1 MVHPDDREMVDR
13 KYTDAIKN
21 NIPYECVHRVVRPD
35 GTVRIVHEKS
45 ENIVDE
51 FGQIIHSFG
60 MTNDITEQKL
70 AEENRLKLEQQIQR
84 SKKME
89 SLGLMAGGIAHDL
102 NNILSGIVSYPE
114 LLLMQLP
121 DNSPLRE
128 PIETIKDSGKRAADV
143 VSDLLTVVKGVA
155 TGKKA
160 LNLNTIIKE
169 YLDSIEHKRLAQNYP
184 GVVFENDLDAE
195 LLNISCSSLHMKK
208 ILMNLVLNASEAIE
222 RQGKVAIKTAN
233 RYLDEPLKGYED
245 VQIGEYVLLTV
256 SDTGSGISRDD
267 IEMIF
272 EPFFTKKVMGRG
284 GTGLGLAVVWNIVHD
299 HDGYINVTSSEEGTI
314 FELYFAVTR
323 DEVTTE
329 EEHVSFED
337 YLGSGERILVVD
349 DEQNQREI
357 ACKLLTQMGYTAE
370 AVSSGEEA
378 IQYLEKHAADLIVLD
393 MIMPG
398 MNGRETYERII
409 KIHPDQ
415 KAIIASGFAET
426 EAVKAAQKLGAGKY
440 VKKPYTLE
448 KIGIAVRDEL
458 KK

>member
-1 MVHPDDREMVDR
+1 
-13 KYTDAIKN
+13 
-21 NIPYECVHRVVRPD
+21 
-35 GTVRIVHEKS
+35 
-45 ENIVDE
+45 
-51 FGQIIHSFG
+51 
-60 MTNDITEQKL
+60 
-70 AEENRLKLEQQIQR
+70 
-84 SKKME
+84 
-89 SLGLMAGGIAHDL
+89 
-102 NNILSGIVSYPE
+102 
-114 LLLMQLP
+114 MQLP
-121 DNSPLRE
+121 DNSPLRV

-169 YLDSIEHKRLAQNYP
+169 YLDSIEHKRLAQNHP
-184 GVVFENDLDAE
+184 GVVFENDLDTE

-222 RQGKVAIKTAN
+222 RQGTVAIKTAN

-284 GTGLGLAVVWNIVHD
+284 GTGLGLTVVWNTVHD
-299 HDGYINVTSSEEGTI
+299 HDGYINVTSNEEGTM
-314 FELYFAVTR
+314 FELYFPVTR

-329 EEHVSFED
+329 EEHVSFEE
-337 YLGSGERILVVD
+337 YLGSGEKILVVD

-378 IQYLEKHAADLIVLD
+378 LQYLEKHAADLIVLD

-398 MNGRETYERII
+398 MNGRETYERIT

-415 KAIIASGFAET
+415 KAIIASGFTET